1 MTSEGEENF
10 FMPSTGSN
18 PATGSTSTTDGSL
31 TCKKRKLTSIVW
43 NEFEKVIID
52 GQDYAICK
60 HCKSKLK
67 TDSKNRTK
75 HLHVHLDRC
84 IKRRNVDIKQQFLAI
99 ERKGYGKVQIGG
111 FTFDQDISRE
121 KLARAI
127 ILHEFPLSI
136 VDHAGFRDFASSLQ
150 PLFKMVS
157 HNTIKDDIMKIY
169 EFEKGKMSSYLEKLE
184 TRMAIT
190 TDMWT
195 SNQKKGYMAITVHYI
210 DESWLLHHHIVR
222 FVYVP
227 PPHTKEVLSDV
238 LLDFLLDWN
247 MDRKLSTITV
257 DNCSS
262 NDGMIDI
269 LLEKLS
275 SSGSLLLNGKI
286 FHMRCAAHVL
296 NLIVKE
302 GLDVIRVEIEKIRE
316 SVAYWSATPSRVEKF
331 EDAARQLHL
340 PCNKKL
346 CLDCK
351 TRWNST
357 YLMLSIAITYKD
369 VFPRLKQREKL
380 YTTVPSEEEW
390 NLAREICERLK
401 LFYNITKLFSG
412 RNYPTA
418 NTFFIKVCEIKEAL
432 YDWLICSNEVVST
445 MASSML
451 EKFDKY
457 WSGCHIVMAIAV
469 VLDPRYKMKILEFY
483 FPIMYGS
490 EASSEIGKFCQ
501 LCYDLLSEYQSKS
514 KMGQQTS
521 SHGASSVSN
530 LFELTYDEQDPLSKF
545 DLFVHSTSEEGHAK
559 SELDY
564 YLEETVLPRIS
575 DFDVLSWW
583 KTNGGKLTIM
593 DEDDES
599 LLLIKVVFFGKE
611 GISADLI
618 AVNEDVGA
626 ACWGISVYISPMPLG
641 IIVAGARLLK
651 NKGDGKQKREGP
663 CVGTKGFRAPEACV
677 LLLGA
682 TYYGTAVDLWSTGC
696 ILAELYAGKPI
707 MPGRTEVGSGL
718 RGSAMLVVLVEQL
731 HKIFKL
737 CGSPSEDY
745 WRKSKLPHATI
756 FKPQQPYRRCV
767 AETFKD
773 FPTPA
778 LGPMETLLSI
788 DPADRGSP
796 ASALKSEFF
805 TVKPLPCDPSS
816 LPKYPHSKEFDAKV
830 RDEEARRDDEN
841 ASPEVALEFLAKH
854 CQWAVVTLGSNRCLG
869 KCGRERHIDV
879 DMYITHLKLYAHLL
893 HIAVGG
899 CCTVDNCYRVL
910 HCGHHLNGHW
920 KFNYLNVLYLRD
932 IRSSSHGSFSWASE
946 ANLFSAAG
954 GMNKEACSQVES
966 GTNPTAF
973 PSIVSEENLEWE
985 F

>member
-1 MTSEGEENF
+1 MS
-10 FMPSTGSN
+10 S
-18 PATGSTSTTDGSL
+18 
-31 TCKKRKLTSIVW
+31 RKS
-43 NEFEKVIID
+43 ID

-60 HCKSKLK
+60 YCKSKLK
-67 TDSKNRTK
+67 ADSKNGTK

-84 IKRRNVDIKQQFLAI
+84 IKRRNVDIKHQFLAI

-111 FTFDQDISRE
+111 FTFDQDISRK

-127 ILHEFPLSI
+127 ILHEYPLSI
-136 VDHAGFRDFASSLQ
+136 VDHASFRDFASSLQ

-157 HNTIKDDIMKIY
+157 CNTIKDDIMKIY

-184 TRMAIT
+184 TRMTIT

-269 LLEKLS
+269 LSEKLS

-286 FHMRCAAHVL
+286 FHMRCATHVL

-331 EDAARQLHL
+331 EDSACQLRL
-340 PCNKKL
+340 PCNKK
-346 CLDCK
+346 
-351 TRWNST
+351 
-357 YLMLSIAITYKD
+357 
-369 VFPRLKQREKL
+369 
-380 YTTVPSEEEW
+380 
-390 NLAREICERLK
+390 IC
-401 LFYNITKLFSG
+401 FDW

-490 EASSEIGKFCQ
+490 EASSEIGKIRQ
-501 LCYDLLSEYQSKS
+501 LCYDLFSEYQSKS

-521 SHGASSVSN
+521 SHGASLVPN

-545 DLFVHSTSEEGHAK
+545 DLFVHSTSEKGHAK

-583 KTNGGKLTIM
+583 KTNVASESAFSTGGRMVSKHRSRLHPNILEALM
-593 DEDDES
+593 CAQSWLGNEMEGANS
-599 LLLIKVVFFGKE
+599 QSWMKMMNHSCCSIKVVFFGKE

-618 AVNEDVGA
+618 AINEDVGA

-641 IIVAGARLLK
+641 IVVAGAKLLK
-651 NKGDGKQKREGP
+651 NKGDGKQKREGL
-663 CVGTKGFRAPEACV
+663 CVGTKGFRAPEPEALTLLKGLCALSALDGSIEDLEHILNEVKTHIFSSPPDPYPMRTMAGGSVANTIRELSAGFGCV
-677 LLLGA
+677 CL
-682 TYYGTAVDLWSTGC
+682 VD
-696 ILAELYAGKPI
+696 
-707 MPGRTEVGSGL
+707 
-718 RGSAMLVVLVEQL
+718 
-731 HKIFKL
+731 
-737 CGSPSEDY
+737 
-745 WRKSKLPHATI
+745 
-756 FKPQQPYRRCV
+756 
-767 AETFKD
+767 
-773 FPTPA
+773 A
-778 LGPMETLLSI
+778 LGNRTMRPCLSSVVKIQAEELTKEDFKGVKWLVMRYGIYNLEVIHAAIQMAKEEGVFVSLDLASFEMVRNFRGPLLELLQSGDIDLCFANEDETRELL
-788 DPADRGSP
+788 
-796 ASALKSEFF
+796 
-805 TVKPLPCDPSS
+805 
-816 LPKYPHSKEFDAKV
+816 
-830 RDEEARRDDEN
+830 RDDEN
-841 ASPEVALEFLAKH
+841 ASPEAALDFLAKH
-854 CQWAVVTLGSNRCLG
+854 CQWAVVTLGSNRCLA
-869 KCGRERHIDV
+869 KCGRERQIDV

-899 CCTVDNCYRVL
+899 CCTVDKGELQLLQSPPLWSPFEWPLEVKLLDCFISQRKITMEPMSHNFSNWEKPNTRTRTRARAPPRKHIWYGDGIIKSV
-910 HCGHHLNGHW
+910 LNG
-920 KFNYLNVLYLRD
+920 N
-932 IRSSSHGSFSWASE
+932 
-946 ANLFSAAG
+946 
-954 GMNKEACSQVES
+954 
-966 GTNPTAF
+966 GTH
-973 PSIVSEENLEWE
+973 
-985 F
+985 

>member
-1 MTSEGEENF
+1 M
-10 FMPSTGSN
+10 
-18 PATGSTSTTDGSL
+18 
-31 TCKKRKLTSIVW
+31 
-43 NEFEKVIID
+43 
-52 GQDYAICK
+52 
-60 HCKSKLK
+60 
-67 TDSKNRTK
+67 
-75 HLHVHLDRC
+75 
-84 IKRRNVDIKQQFLAI
+84 
-99 ERKGYGKVQIGG
+99 
-111 FTFDQDISRE
+111 
-121 KLARAI
+121 
-127 ILHEFPLSI
+127 
-136 VDHAGFRDFASSLQ
+136 
-150 PLFKMVS
+150 
-157 HNTIKDDIMKIY
+157 
-169 EFEKGKMSSYLEKLE
+169 
-184 TRMAIT
+184 
-190 TDMWT
+190 
-195 SNQKKGYMAITVHYI
+195 
-210 DESWLLHHHIVR
+210 
-222 FVYVP
+222 P

-269 LLEKLS
+269 LSEKLS

-302 GLDVIRVEIEKIRE
+302 GLDVIRVKIEKIHE
-316 SVAYWSATPSRVEKF
+316 SVAYWLAIPSRVEKF
-331 EDAARQLHL
+331 EDAACQLCL

-369 VFPRLKQREKL
+369 VFPRLKQHEKL

-490 EASSEIGKFCQ
+490 EASSEIGKIRQ

-583 KTNGGKLTIM
+583 KTNGIKYPTLQMIVRDIYAIPVSTVAS
-593 DEDDES
+593 ES
-599 LLLIKVVFFGKE
+599 AF
-611 GISADLI
+611 
-618 AVNEDVGA
+618 
-626 ACWGISVYISPMPLG
+626 
-641 IIVAGARLLK
+641 
-651 NKGDGKQKREGP
+651 
-663 CVGTKGFRAPEACV
+663 
-677 LLLGA
+677 
-682 TYYGTAVDLWSTGC
+682 STG
-696 ILAELYAGKPI
+696 
-707 MPGRTEVGSGL
+707 GRMVSKHRSRLHPNTLEALMCAQSWLGNEMEGS
-718 RGSAMLVVLVEQL
+718 
-731 HKIFKL
+731 
-737 CGSPSEDY
+737 
-745 WRKSKLPHATI
+745 
-756 FKPQQPYRRCV
+756 
-767 AETFKD
+767 
-773 FPTPA
+773 
-778 LGPMETLLSI
+778 
-788 DPADRGSP
+788 
-796 ASALKSEFF
+796 
-805 TVKPLPCDPSS
+805 
-816 LPKYPHSKEFDAKV
+816 
-830 RDEEARRDDEN
+830 
-841 ASPEVALEFLAKH
+841 
-854 CQWAVVTLGSNRCLG
+854 
-869 KCGRERHIDV
+869 
-879 DMYITHLKLYAHLL
+879 
-893 HIAVGG
+893 
-899 CCTVDNCYRVL
+899 
-910 HCGHHLNGHW
+910 
-920 KFNYLNVLYLRD
+920 
-932 IRSSSHGSFSWASE
+932 
-946 ANLFSAAG
+946 
-954 GMNKEACSQVES
+954 
-966 GTNPTAF
+966 
-973 PSIVSEENLEWE
+973 
-985 F
+985 